1 MLNMSKYN
9 FFISYCRTDG
19 EDIAIQLSKQLTEK
33 GYSVFIDIESIR
45 AGSDFTQSIIDVI
58 SNCDYFVP
66 IITDATSKSQWVMKE
81 ISFAF
86 SQAESRATQI
96 IPIVATE
103 HLDDVLQYY
112 LAPIQRIRLN
122 RNVEI
127 SVAVNKI
134 VEQIDQ
140 FVEHKLNSAL
150 LYEKLSEYKKL
161 NNYNKEAETICE
173 LIRLIRENYIRTP
186 KVVFSK
192 IWILCE
198 ELLNLYTQL
207 SKYTGS
213 YNEESRKVVHKI
225 LNELDETYSM
235 LNTPA
240 KNGKKNLFQR
250 HILFAAVAI
259 RIIHIEREIRCECI
273 DILSNGDVKNAC
285 PISVYI
291 EKQKGFVEVFNS
303 EYFKTND
310 QGFEESKRCFI
321 EETSKYIF
329 GTSNKVYL
337 ESAIEKEICN
347 ALIKCG
353 YNVER
358 EFRLNNFIVDLV
370 IKKNGKHLL
379 FIELISTL
387 ANTQRVLESKKE
399 LASYIES
406 IGGKL
411 HIIRTEDWSKNPQ
424 IEIEKIKNIIDSV
437 ATQDDELF
445 VSIARF
451 IQDGNKLFD
460 VFQKKGIAGDFLE
473 CLRESYERL
482 KNYCV
487 VVGADDVAAECAE
500 RIVEIRNEVGKQQKN
515 KTENEKAE
523 KGIKSLLGFTL
534 EDSGKYDVF
543 ISFKNEDS
551 DLAEKIYEYCHKRIK
566 QPFWSKKSLPR
577 LSKSEYSKAI
587 DMALENS
594 KHFVVVLSDLKYLDA
609 EWIKYEMDV
618 FNNEIKEGRKK
629 ASNFIIV
636 ATDDVYDHII
646 KSNKTVLDIAYRR
659 YQIIKMSE
667 YEETLAQYIS

>member
-1 MLNMSKYN
+1 M
-9 FFISYCRTDG
+9 
-19 EDIAIQLSKQLTEK
+19 
-33 GYSVFIDIESIR
+33 DIESIR
-45 AGSDFTQSIIDVI
+45 VGNNFTHSIIDAI

-86 SQAESRATQI
+86 SKAESRATQI

-103 HLDDVLQYY
+103 HLDDVLRFY
-112 LAPIQRIRLN
+112 LAPIQQIRLK
-122 RNVEI
+122 RNVEL
-127 SVAVNKI
+127 SVAVNET
-134 VEQIDQ
+134 VDQIDRI
-140 FVEHKLNSAL
+140 VGYKLKSAL

-173 LIRLIRENYIRTP
+173 LIQLTREKYIRIP
-186 KVVFSK
+186 KIEFASVWKV
-192 IWILCE
+192 CE
-198 ELLNLYTQL
+198 DLLNLYSLL
-207 SKYTGS
+207 SNYVGS
-213 YNEESRKVVHKI
+213 YNNESRNAAHKI
-225 LNELDETYSM
+225 LNELDATHDV
-235 LNTPA
+235 LNAPEE
-240 KNGKKNLFQR
+240 NGKRNLFQR

-259 RIIHIEREIRCECI
+259 RIVHIERKIRCECI
-273 DILSNGDVKNAC
+273 DILSNGDVRNAC
-285 PISVYI
+285 PISAYV
-291 EKQKGFVEVFNS
+291 EKQKVFVNVFNS
-303 EYFKTND
+303 EYVKVDND
-310 QGFEESKRCFI
+310 GFEESKRQFI
-321 EETSKYIF
+321 SETPKYIF
-329 GTSNKVYL
+329 SASNKIHL
-337 ESAIEKEICN
+337 ESAIEKEIYS
-347 ALIKCG
+347 ALTKCG
-353 YNVER
+353 YSVDC
-358 EFRLNNFIVDLV
+358 EFRLNQYIVDMA
-370 IKKNGKHLL
+370 IKKNGKYIL
-379 FIELISTL
+379 FIEIVSAL
-387 ANTQRVLESKKE
+387 ANTQRLLEGKRE

-411 HIIRTEDWSKNPQ
+411 HIINSYDWSKDPQ
-424 IEIEKIKNIIDSV
+424 AEIEKIKNIIDSV
-437 ATQDDELF
+437 PTQDDELL

-460 VFQKKGIAGDFLE
+460 VLQKNGIAGDFLE

-482 KNYCV
+482 KNYCI

-500 RIVEIRNEVGKQQKN
+500 RIVEIRNEVGKQQSGVS
-515 KTENEKAE
+515 ENEKAE

-551 DLAEKIYEYCHKRIK
+551 DLAGRIYEYCHKRIK

-594 KHFVVVLSDLKYLDA
+594 KHFIVVLSDLKYLDA

-629 ASNFIIV
+629 DSNFIIV
-636 ATDDVYDHII
+636 ATDDVYNQII
-646 KSNKTVLDIAYRR
+646 QSNKTVLDIAYRR

-667 YEETLAQYIS
+667 YEETLAQYIF